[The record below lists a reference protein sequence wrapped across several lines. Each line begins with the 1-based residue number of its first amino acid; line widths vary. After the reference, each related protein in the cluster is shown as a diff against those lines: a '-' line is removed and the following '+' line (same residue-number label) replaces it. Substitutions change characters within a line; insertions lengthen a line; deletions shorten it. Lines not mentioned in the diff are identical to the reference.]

1 MPAHKKD
8 DPKDAVIS
16 FRLPQREKDIID
28 EKAKRDGGIPT
39 SDFLRRAAL
48 GRQIFSSTDM
58 TTIRELRRLGGLQK
72 LSLAELGDIRRALVN
87 ANEYNVAGVSEAIA
101 ACNRSIEAVRAAIE
115 RVAEGAGNKADC

>member
-87 ANEYNVAGVSEAIA
+87 AREYNVAGIAEAIA

>member
-87 ANEYNVAGVSEAIA
+87 AKEYNVAGISEAIA